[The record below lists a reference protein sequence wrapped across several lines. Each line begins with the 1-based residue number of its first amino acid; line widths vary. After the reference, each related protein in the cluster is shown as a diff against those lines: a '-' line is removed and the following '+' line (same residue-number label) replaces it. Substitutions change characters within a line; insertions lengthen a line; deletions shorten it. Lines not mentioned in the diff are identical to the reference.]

1 MEEDEVPAEKRIE
14 SQATQTLAA
23 NVSNI
28 DSFEA
33 YRHGLDISY
42 HFSAQEIMLAV
53 ARIVATSPDPPSRL
67 WCRWQVVIQG
77 SLYRSTV
84 HQE

>member
-33 YRHGLDISY
+33 YRHGLDIS
-42 HFSAQEIMLAV
+42 
-53 ARIVATSPDPPSRL
+53 
-67 WCRWQVVIQG
+67 
-77 SLYRSTV
+77 
-84 HQE
+84 